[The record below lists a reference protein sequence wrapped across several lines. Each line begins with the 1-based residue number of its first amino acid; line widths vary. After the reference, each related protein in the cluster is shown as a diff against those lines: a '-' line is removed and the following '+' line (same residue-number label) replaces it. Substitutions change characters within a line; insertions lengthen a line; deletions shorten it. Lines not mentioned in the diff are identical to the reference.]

1 MSNNIPRV
9 VIAGTQSGSGK
20 TTLVTGLLA
29 ALKARGLRVQS
40 YKVGPDYIDPGFHR
54 LASGRPAHN
63 LDTWLVGEERL
74 PTLFAESF
82 GEADIAVIEGVMGL
96 YDGGRQG
103 VSSTAEIAKLLD
115 APVLLA
121 IDCKSMGA
129 SAAAIALGFR
139 AYDPDVNIAG
149 VLLNRLGSATHEE
162 MIRTAMDGIGMP
174 VYGAVHRDDS
184 LHLSERHLGLTPTTE
199 VAAAETVKKMGK
211 AALAQVAVAKIVE
224 LAKSTGALKLPPP
237 SPRGGGPRSGGG
249 GGEGTA
255 VRNAE
260 NSRRRECQST
270 FFDENLAVSSHDLP
284 SPPSQSRCARQLP
297 RKGSLSECSLRI
309 AVAQDAAFSFY
320 YPTSLAVLERLG
332 AELVPFSPLDDETLP
347 DGIAGVLLGGGF
359 PEMFAEKLAANTSM
373 RASIRA
379 AAEQGLPIYAECGG
393 YMYLMTELV
402 DFDGRAHAMCGV
414 FPGRAVMTKRLQM
427 VGYVTA
433 RMETD
438 TVLGPAGT
446 ELRGHEFHF
455 SQEEATDAAAEKATS
470 DALARPFTFTK
481 LRNGA
486 TYGAGQVFKN
496 VLGSYL
502 HIHFAGCPG
511 AAERFVEACA
521 RTGDIKRPACS

>member
-1 MSNNIPRV
+1 M
-9 VIAGTQSGSGK
+9 
-20 TTLVTGLLA
+20 
-29 ALKARGLRVQS
+29 
-40 YKVGPDYIDPGFHR
+40 
-54 LASGRPAHN
+54 
-63 LDTWLVGEERL
+63 
-74 PTLFAESF
+74 
-82 GEADIAVIEGVMGL
+82 
-96 YDGGRQG
+96 
-103 VSSTAEIAKLLD
+103 
-115 APVLLA
+115 
-121 IDCKSMGA
+121 
-129 SAAAIALGFR
+129 
-139 AYDPDVNIAG
+139 
-149 VLLNRLGSATHEE
+149 
-162 MIRTAMDGIGMP
+162 
-174 VYGAVHRDDS
+174 
-184 LHLSERHLGLTPTTE
+184 
-199 VAAAETVKKMGK
+199 
-211 AALAQVAVAKIVE
+211 
-224 LAKSTGALKLPPP
+224 
-237 SPRGGGPRSGGG
+237 
-249 GGEGTA
+249 
-255 VRNAE
+255 
-260 NSRRRECQST
+260 
-270 FFDENLAVSSHDLP
+270 
-284 SPPSQSRCARQLP
+284 
-297 RKGSLSECSLRI
+297 
-309 AVAQDAAFSFY
+309 
-320 YPTSLAVLERLG
+320 LERLG

-414 FPGRAVMTKRLQM
+414 FLGRAVMTKRLQM

-511 AAERFVEACA
+511 AAERFVRACKVY
-521 RTGDIKRPACS
+521 REKR